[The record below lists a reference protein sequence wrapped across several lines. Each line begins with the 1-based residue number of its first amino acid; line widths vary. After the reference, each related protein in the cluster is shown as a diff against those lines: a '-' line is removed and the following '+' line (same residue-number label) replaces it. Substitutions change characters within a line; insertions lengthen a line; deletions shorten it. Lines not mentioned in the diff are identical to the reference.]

1 MNRFRQQIYSLA
13 GQYRKPIPTRFLA
26 PIDCSKIPA
35 LIIVQQERIPALSWT
50 TSSLLRHSKHTT
62 ATGSGWYSTAA
73 RSHQDSSASPAKKI
87 RPLEKNIRTQ
97 ILVCINFIEMDPI
110 RVEISLHGNHI
121 T

>member
-62 ATGSGWYSTAA
+62 ATGSGQYSTAA
-73 RSHQDSSASPAKKI
+73 EFLDEIQTKVLRVF
-87 RPLEKNIRTQ
+87 L
-97 ILVCINFIEMDPI
+97 LVIHCHLYSFAL
-110 RVEISLHGNHI
+110 RFLFLQTHATSYSF
-121 T
+121 